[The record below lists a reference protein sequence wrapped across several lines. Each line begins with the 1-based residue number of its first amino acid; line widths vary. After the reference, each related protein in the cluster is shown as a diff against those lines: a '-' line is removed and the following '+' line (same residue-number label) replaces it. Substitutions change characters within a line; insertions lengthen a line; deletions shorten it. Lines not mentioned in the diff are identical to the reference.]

1 MREFVDDREPGWF
14 DEQEKNTDFFDKK
27 LPDKFRELLKL
38 APPRDESRNLMLI
51 ILDEA
56 QDMEIGWLNSLLKFL
71 KSESKYFLFYD
82 KRQNIFNKNFSLPI
96 SENWTKLP
104 LPFNYRNTKKI
115 NDFINEQIGTNFISG
130 MVPEGEEVK
139 LRTYNVEEPEGALYR
154 CLSEVHRMGKIP
166 LKDILIITDGSTK
179 DWRLEEIA
187 SNGFSYEL
195 LEAEEEND
203 PTKVYYTSINRFKGC
218 EAEVVL
224 LLLNQSLK
232 ETENKNLLYTQMTRA
247 KTLLYVL
254 EPASRKFKG
263 IASKHLLNALSM
275 FYDGRTI
282 IFKDA
287 LEKLVIRV
295 EVKECKDVKE

>member
-1 MREFVDDREPGWF
+1 
-14 DEQEKNTDFFDKK
+14 
-27 LPDKFRELLKL
+27 
-38 APPRDESRNLMLI
+38 
-51 ILDEA
+51 
-56 QDMEIGWLNSLLKFL
+56 MEIGWLNSLLKFL
-71 KSESKYFLFYD
+71 KPESKYFLFYD

-224 LLLNQSLK
+224 LLLNQSLQ

-254 EPASRKFKG
+254 EP
-263 IASKHLLNALSM
+263 
-275 FYDGRTI
+275 
-282 IFKDA
+282 
-287 LEKLVIRV
+287 
-295 EVKECKDVKE
+295 EV